1 MMVTLRVAPWQRN
14 GHDRLDVF
22 VAETGDCVAWY
33 DRTTGRIEIEEEQHR
48 DAVLDVLAPYL
59 RGGRDTP
66 EQAPRAGRVEAEATP
81 PPVRSSGSAAGGQ
94 AAIPGPRRGNRVLS
108 LLLGARADATEPE
121 TAGEQHVASRF
132 SRLTRQGWRLLHSVG
147 LASGADVDHVIIGPG
162 GVFTVNAKHHP
173 GARVRAGARVVSID
187 GNTQSYILTSR
198 REAMKVARLL
208 TSACGFPVTVTPIL
222 AFVGATSVKN
232 TAPMPDILVLRADDI
247 ERVLARQP
255 ERLSAATSDRI
266 YAAARQ
272 HAWLAG

>member
-1 MMVTLRVAPWQRN
+1 
-14 GHDRLDVF
+14 LDVF

-33 DRTTGRIEIEEEQHR
+33 DRTTGRIEIEEERYR

-59 RGGRDTP
+59 RGGRAAP
-66 EQAPRAGRVEAEATP
+66 EQAPRAIRVET
-81 PPVRSSGSAAGGQ
+81 AAGDPAAHGSGQAARGQ
-94 AAIPGPRRGNRVLS
+94 AAIPGPRRGGRVLS
-108 LLLGARADATEPE
+108 LLRGARTEATPSAPE
-121 TAGEQHVASRF
+121 AVGEQNVANLF
-132 SRLTRQGWRLLHSVG
+132 GRLTRQGWRLLHSVG

-173 GARVRAGARVVSID
+173 GARVRVGARVVSID
-187 GNTQSYILTSR
+187 GSSRSYIPTSR

-232 TAPMPDILVLRADDI
+232 TAPMPDILVIRADDI
-247 ERVLARQP
+247 ERVLARLP
-255 ERLSAATSDRI
+255 ERLSEATSDRI